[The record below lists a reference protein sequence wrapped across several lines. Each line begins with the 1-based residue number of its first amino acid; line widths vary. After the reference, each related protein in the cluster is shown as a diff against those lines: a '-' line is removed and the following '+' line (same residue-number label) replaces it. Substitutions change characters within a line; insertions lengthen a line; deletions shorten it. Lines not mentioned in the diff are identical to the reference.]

1 MNLEKLFWPLLPLKS
16 RQKLIYLHMSKGKS
30 MQSNKVNEEKNK
42 FPMTWEAHGKTCPQ
56 SRWELIC
63 RIPEW
68 TESKQAKGRNWDNE
82 LQIEKLRNEVIKEGF
97 ILLFFFHFTILYWFC
112 HTSTWIHHRRTCVSH
127 PESPSLL
134 PPHTMPPGHPSTPAP
149 SILYPVSNLD
159 WRFISYMILYVST
172 TFPQIIPPSPS
183 STESKRLFYTS
194 VSLLAKILKVS
205 IH

>member
-97 ILLFFFHFTILYWFC
+97 ILLFFFSLYNIVLVLP
-112 HTSTWIHHRRTCVSH
+112 HINMNLPQAYTCS
-127 PESPSLL
+127 PPWTPLPPPSLY
-134 PPHTMPPGHPSTPAP
+134 HPSRSSQCTSPKDP
-149 SILYPVSNLD
+149 ISNLD
-159 WRFISYMILYVST
+159 WHNE
-172 TFPQIIPPSPS
+172 S
-183 STESKRLFYTS
+183 SRS
-194 VSLLAKILKVS
+194 
-205 IH
+205 

>member
-112 HTSTWIHHRRTCVSH
+112 HTSTWICHRRTHVPH
-127 PESPSLL
+127 HEPRL
-134 PPHTMPPGHPSTPAP
+134 PPLSAYHPSRSSQCTSPKHP
-149 SILYPVSNLD
+149 ISNLED
-159 WRFISYMILYVST
+159 PDL
-172 TFPQIIPPSPS
+172 
-183 STESKRLFYTS
+183 YTS
-194 VSLLAKILKVS
+194 DLKFIFMHYALIWLHQLLYDT
-205 IH
+205 